1 MNVKKA
7 IIPAAGLGT
16 RFLPATKSV
25 PKEML
30 PVVDTPT
37 LEYVVREATEAGIK
51 DILIITGRQKTA
63 IEDYFDKAYELED
76 ILKKKGDT
84 ARLKRIQS
92 IWKNINIHTVRQKE
106 PKGLGH
112 AILCG
117 EAFVGNEPFAVL
129 LGDDIVYNPKKPCLK
144 QLIEVHDQYQAS
156 VLGVQTVKDAHVHKY
171 GIIGGEKIAERLYSV
186 KGMVEK
192 PSLKEAPS
200 NAAILG
206 RYVLSPKI
214 FAYLKDTLP
223 GKDNEIQLTDALMA
237 LSQKEKMLAY
247 DFEGKRYD
255 VGDKLGFL
263 EATVEFALRDQA
275 LSQDFKAYLKEL
287 MKTL

>member
-1 MNVKKA
+1 MQVRKA

-37 LEYVVREATEAGIK
+37 LEYVIKEAIDSGIK

-76 ILKKKGDT
+76 SLAKKGDT
-84 ARLKRIQS
+84 KRLHRIQS
-92 IWKNINIHTVRQKE
+92 IWKNINIHTIRQKE

-117 EAFVGNEPFAVL
+117 EAFIGNEPFAIL
-129 LGDDIVYNPKKPCLK
+129 LGDDIVYNPNKPCLK
-144 QLIEVHDQYQAS
+144 QLIDIYDTYQTS
-156 VLGVQTVKDAHVHKY
+156 VLGVQTVKDIHVHKY
-171 GIIGGEKIAERLYSV
+171 GIIDGQKIAERLYTV
-186 KGMVEK
+186 RGMVEK
-192 PSLKEAPS
+192 PTIEKAPS

-206 RYVLSPKI
+206 RYVVSPKI
-214 FAYLKDTLP
+214 FAYLLDTQP
-223 GKDNEIQLTDALMA
+223 GKGNEIQLTDALMA
-237 LSQKEKMLAY
+237 LSQDEKILAY

-263 EATVEFALRDQA
+263 EATVEFALRDAA
-275 LSQDFKAYLKEL
+275 LKSDFKTYLKQL
-287 MKTL
+287 IKNL